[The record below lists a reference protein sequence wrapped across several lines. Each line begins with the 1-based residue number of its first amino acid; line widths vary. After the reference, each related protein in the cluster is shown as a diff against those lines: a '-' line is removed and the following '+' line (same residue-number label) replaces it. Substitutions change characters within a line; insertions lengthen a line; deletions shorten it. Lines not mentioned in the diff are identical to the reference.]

1 MATKIDPTREA
12 VKRLIK
18 ADLAVRTASAVLAD
32 ANEEL
37 SQAREQ
43 VNSLLPNGAHRFG
56 KWVVN
61 IYDKVHEGRRAPSWK
76 SIAEHLNAAVLKI
89 QSKLLAEYSSL
100 FHPPILAFAQQAQ
113 VAYAE
118 GQSLHTKEPT
128 NRTEHV
134 VELTQALDQ
143 KGATDAQA

>member
-43 VNSLLPNGAHRFG
+43 VSSLLPNGGHRFG

-61 IYDKVHEGRRAPSWK
+61 IYDKVHKGRRAPSWK
-76 SIAEHLNAAVLKI
+76 SIAEHLEASILKI
-89 QSKLLAEYSSL
+89 QGKMLGEYSPMY
-100 FHPPILAFAQQAQ
+100 HPPILAFAQQAQ
-113 VAYAE
+113 VAYSE
-118 GQSLHTKEPT
+118 GQNLHTKEPT
-128 NRTEHV
+128 DSIEHV

-143 KGATDAQA
+143 KGATNAQA